1 MRIRNRAELQ
11 RVRLTKSPF
20 SCNGSVNVV
29 ARTRHGDEMGSL
41 VSDTQSALP
50 RHRARCNRKP
60 GNGTRAVF
68 VAISGTSASRER
80 FQRVST
86 RLTRTHLYLR
96 SETLFS
102 LCPPPW
108 TSGHHCHWTLYFSF
122 VFISFFFVRVQ
133 FIATWW
139 IHRELSERNMVRLL
153 FSLIIIGY
161 AKRRN
166 FDCYSMWKSY
176 TINTLA

>member
-20 SCNGSVNVV
+20 SCNGPVNVV

-102 LCPPPW
+102 LCPPPC
-108 TSGHHCHWTLYFSF
+108 TSGHHCHRTTPRIFLSSSF
-122 VFISFFFVRVQ
+122 RLSLPFLFFFFRNL
-133 FIATWW
+133 WW
-139 IHRELSERNMVRLL
+139 ICQRIDEIV
-153 FSLIIIGY
+153 
-161 AKRRN
+161 KRRN
-166 FDCYSMWKSY
+166 L
-176 TINTLA
+176 NTLA

>member
-1 MRIRNRAELQ
+1 M
-11 RVRLTKSPF
+11 RLTKSPF

-108 TSGHHCHWTLYFSF
+108 TSGHHCHLYFSCIF
-122 VFISFFFVRVQ
+122 LLSFFPFFLYECNLLQ
-133 FIATWW
+133 HDGF
-139 IHRELSERNMVRLL
+139 HRELSERNMVRLL
-153 FSLIIIGY
+153 FSLIIIDY

-166 FDCYSMWKSY
+166 FDCYSM
-176 TINTLA
+176 

>member
-122 VFISFFFVRVQ
+122 VFLSFFFCTSA
-133 FIATWW
+133 IYCNMMD
-139 IHRELSERNMVRLL
+139 LSRIKWTKYGE
-153 FSLIIIGY
+153 IIILVDHY
-161 AKRRN
+161 RLR
-166 FDCYSMWKSY
+166 
-176 TINTLA
+176 